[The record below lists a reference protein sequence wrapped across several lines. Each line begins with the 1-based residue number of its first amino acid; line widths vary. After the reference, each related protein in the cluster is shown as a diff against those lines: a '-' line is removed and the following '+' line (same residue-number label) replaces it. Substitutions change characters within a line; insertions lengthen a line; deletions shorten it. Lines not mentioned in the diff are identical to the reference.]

1 MFPPSHVMAGP
12 SLQIIQS
19 NFLANSL
26 PLSSLQK
33 QKPGSRGIL
42 TVEGQENGKLK
53 QCGFVSTERE

>member
-1 MFPPSHVMAGP
+1 MAGP
-12 SLQIIQS
+12 SLQIFQS